1 MISDGRSCDIPR
13 SMMSERDGGGVDIAL
28 RVGPV
33 AIGGGEGARGEE
45 WLSVLARV
53 EVKGI
58 YECSGGPE

>member
-1 MISDGRSCDIPR
+1 
-13 SMMSERDGGGVDIAL
+13 MSERDGGGVDIAL

-53 EVKGI
+53 EVEGI
-58 YECSGGPE
+58 YECSGGPK